1 MRGAENGRDHP
12 DCETAMPAAHPAEPT
27 MLGYPI
33 DAEAAA
39 PKRFRVRDPA
49 SGDVL
54 AVFEDLPAAERFVV
68 LRELRAIESRPR
80 HPAY

>member
-1 MRGAENGRDHP
+1 
-12 DCETAMPAAHPAEPT
+12 MPTLHPAGPA

-33 DAEAAA
+33 DADAGS
-39 PKRFRVRDPA
+39 PQLYRVRDPA

-54 AVFEDLPAAERFVV
+54 AVFDDLPAAERFVI
-68 LRELRAIESRPR
+68 LRELHTIQSRPR

>member
-1 MRGAENGRDHP
+1 
-12 DCETAMPAAHPAEPT
+12 MPTAHPAESA

-33 DAEAAA
+33 DADATP
-39 PKRFRVRDPA
+39 PKRYRVRDPA

-54 AVFEDLPAAERFVV
+54 AVFEDLSAAERFVV

>member
-1 MRGAENGRDHP
+1 MPTIHP
-12 DCETAMPAAHPAEPT
+12 EGSA

-33 DAEAAA
+33 ETDAASTQ
-39 PKRFRVRDPA
+39 RYRVRDPA

-68 LRELRAIESRPR
+68 LRELRSIPSRPR

>member
-1 MRGAENGRDHP
+1 
-12 DCETAMPAAHPAEPT
+12 

-33 DAEAAA
+33 DAD
-39 PKRFRVRDPA
+39 PTPPRSYRVRDPA
-49 SGDVL
+49 SGDVI
-54 AVFEDLPAAERFVV
+54 AEFADLPAAERFVI